1 MLKKDLGGEKRK
13 MKTKIMAILIA
24 LVVLVGIG
32 SAALVGFLSNTVE
45 VEVIVDSPME
55 QWISDGSGW
64 VQTPISASILA
75 GETLTFYV
83 KTKNH
88 ANTGIT
94 GNSGNIV
101 ISPGITCNDLE
112 KVEVRTSSDGGTTW
126 DPTTGYYDLIALG
139 LCSQIDYNTIQF
151 SYGPTPITWSAGQE
165 DKNEI
170 KATFKTD
177 AVGTY
182 VFTSEITP

>member
-13 MKTKIMAILIA
+13 MKTKIIAILIA
-24 LVVLVGIG
+24 LVVLVGLG
-32 SAALVGFLSNTVE
+32 SAALVGYLSNTVTANVE
-45 VEVIVDSPME
+45 VESPME

-64 VQTPISASILA
+64 VQTPISANIFG

-88 ANTGIT
+88 ADTGIT
-94 GNSGNIV
+94 GSSRNIV
-101 ISPGITCNDLE
+101 VSSGITCNDFV

-126 DPTTGYYDLIALG
+126 TGYYDLIDLG

-177 AVGTY
+177 ALGTY
-182 VFTSEITP
+182 TFTSEIIP